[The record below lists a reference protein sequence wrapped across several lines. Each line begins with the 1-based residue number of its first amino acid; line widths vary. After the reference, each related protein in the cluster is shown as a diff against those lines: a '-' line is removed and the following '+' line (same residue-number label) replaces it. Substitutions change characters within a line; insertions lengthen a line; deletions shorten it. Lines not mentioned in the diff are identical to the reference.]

1 MIIEDNFCSGKFL
14 IESMKYVDLRDRSSS
29 PFSKW
34 HRFVHGVQFYL
45 VNTGLLKSAAKHEGC
60 YAKTSSLFSQTSVL
74 YKEYNDWFAY
84 IVNKYTY

>member
-1 MIIEDNFCSGKFL
+1 
-14 IESMKYVDLRDRSSS
+14 MKYVNLRCRSSS

-60 YAKTSSLFSQTSVL
+60 YYAKTSSLFSQV
-74 YKEYNDWFAY
+74 AY
-84 IVNKYTY
+84 CARSTTGLLTLSTNTRIEV